1 MWELRSQGEQ
11 KMPIAEQWTDQD
23 TYMTIWTGEISNMD
37 LHQCLQRMLDSLC
50 ARADSKVNLVLDI
63 SGADNI
69 PFDAPYL
76 TLRSGVLTRYNTGR
90 VVIIGRTIWA
100 QLMADIVQ
108 KVTHGNVIFVPTQ
121 QLAMEYLAE
130 RL

>member
-1 MWELRSQGEQ
+1 
-11 KMPIAEQWTDQD
+11 MPIAEQWTDQN
-23 TYMTIWTGEISNMD
+23 TYTTIWTGEISNVD
-37 LHQCLQRMLDSLC
+37 LHRCLRRMLDSLC
-50 ARADSKVNLVLDI
+50 AHEDGKLDLVMDI

-108 KVTHGNVIFVPTQ
+108 KVTHGDVLFVPSQ
-121 QLAMEYLAE
+121 QIAQEYLAE

>member
-1 MWELRSQGEQ
+1 
-11 KMPIAEQWTDQD
+11 MPIAEQWTDQD
-23 TYMTIWTGEISNMD
+23 TYTTVWTGEISNVD
-37 LHQCLQRMLDSLC
+37 LHHSLQRMLDSLC
-50 ARADSKVNLVLDI
+50 EHDDGKLDLVLDI
-63 SGADNI
+63 SEADNI

-76 TLRSGVLTRYNTGR
+76 TLRSGVLTRHNTGR

-108 KVTHGNVIFVPTQ
+108 KVSHNEVIFVPTQ
-121 QLAMEYLAE
+121 QIAQEYLAD

>member
-1 MWELRSQGEQ
+1 
-11 KMPIAEQWTDQD
+11 MPIAEQWINQD
-23 TYMTIWTGEISNMD
+23 TYTSIWTGEISNTD
-37 LHQCLQRMLDSLC
+37 LYHCLQRMRDSLC
-50 ARADSKVNLVLDI
+50 AHDDDKLDLILDI

-69 PFDAPYL
+69 PFDAPYM
-76 TLRSGVLTRYNTGR
+76 TLRSGVLTRHNTGR

-108 KVTHGNVIFVPTQ
+108 KVTHGDVIFVPSQ
-121 QLAMEYLAE
+121 KVAMEYLAE